1 MTRSKTLL
9 VAAATVAAAAA
20 LAGGYRAVRQHAA
33 AGRLAIA
40 VPPGVDDAGFVDI
53 GGLGQ
58 WISVRGDDRANP
70 VLLVVHGGPGA
81 SLLPI
86 AYDAFRGWERRYT
99 IVQWEQRGAGRTF
112 GRYGA
117 QRTGT
122 VTVAQLAADGIEVAE
137 WARHRLGPVPVVL
150 LGHSMGTIVALEM
163 ARRRPDL
170 FCAYV
175 GTGQVVR
182 MDRNEDEGYRALLER
197 VRRAQDGAAEA
208 ELGRIGAPPYRD
220 LEALLAERAV
230 LRAHPPA
237 SERTLERALVQS
249 LLFAPGL
256 GLRDLYDW
264 VAAQSFSLRA
274 VLPDMMAYRG
284 APDALQ
290 VPVVLIEGSED
301 IQTPT
306 RLAAQYLSALAAP
319 AKELVVLPGA
329 GHSAL
334 LAEPGEFLAAL
345 ESHVRPFAVRAAS
358 GTR

>member
-9 VAAATVAAAAA
+9 VITATLAAAAA
-20 LAGGYRAVRQHAA
+20 LAGGYRALRQHAA
-33 AGRLAIA
+33 AERLTIV
-40 VPPGVDDAGFVDI
+40 VPPGVDEAGFVDI

-58 WISVRGDDRANP
+58 WVSIRGDDRANP
-70 VLLVVHGGPGA
+70 ILLVVHGGPGA

-99 IVQWEQRGAGRTF
+99 IVQWDQRGAGRTF
-112 GRYGA
+112 GRHGA

-122 VTVAQLAADGIEVAE
+122 VTVAQLASDGIEVAE
-137 WARHRLGPVPVVL
+137 WARRRLGRAPVVL

-163 ARRRPDL
+163 AHRRPDL

-182 MDRNEDEGYRALLER
+182 MDRNEEEGYRELLER
-197 VRRAQDGAAEA
+197 VRAAHDAAAEA
-208 ELGRIGAPPYRD
+208 ELRRVGAPPYRD
-220 LEALLAERAV
+220 LDTLLAERAV

-237 SERTLERALVQS
+237 SERALEGTLAQS

-274 VLPDMMAYRG
+274 VLPDMMSYRA
-284 APDALQ
+284 APEALQ
-290 VPVVLIEGSED
+290 VPVVLIQGSED

-306 RLAAQYLSALAAP
+306 RLAAQYLSTLSAP

-345 ESHVRPFAVRAAS
+345 DSSVRRYAAHPAPAAE
-358 GTR
+358 